1 MRKTF
6 PVGPLGCLMILCG
19 VIGMN
24 VAPAKMASVGGAGVY
39 LGVPFHI
46 GFMFLTVLGVL
57 LVIYAV
63 ARGR

>member
-1 MRKTF
+1 MQKTF

-24 VAPAKMASVGGAGVY
+24 AAPAKTASVGGAGVY
-39 LGVPFHI
+39 LNVPFHI
-46 GFMFLTVLGVL
+46 GFMFLTVLGVF
-57 LVIYAV
+57 LVLYAI